1 VKSPFKDSI
10 REINLTQTGDGISTV
25 IIGLGPQKLYDGWVK
40 SFKQKTLN
48 GGSTGLYLI
57 LRIQPSVI
65 IRWYNWHSIIKLTIS
80 LSSGDKDVGVS
91 YKCFLDENH
100 QYYAHEKSQP
110 PNQCV
115 NLHVDNF
122 SSPALKHLLQSQA
135 SDESDVDMFI
145 DL

>member
-1 VKSPFKDSI
+1 M
-10 REINLTQTGDGISTV
+10 
-25 IIGLGPQKLYDGWVK
+25 
-40 SFKQKTLN
+40 
-48 GGSTGLYLI
+48 
-57 LRIQPSVI
+57 
-65 IRWYNWHSIIKLTIS
+65 
-80 LSSGDKDVGVS
+80 GVS

>member
-1 VKSPFKDSI
+1 M
-10 REINLTQTGDGISTV
+10 
-25 IIGLGPQKLYDGWVK
+25 
-40 SFKQKTLN
+40 
-48 GGSTGLYLI
+48 
-57 LRIQPSVI
+57 
-65 IRWYNWHSIIKLTIS
+65 IIKLTIS

-91 YKCFLDENH
+91 YKRFLDENH
-100 QYYAHEKSQP
+100 QYYAHDKSQP

-145 DL
+145 DS